1 MREVRKIEGIGNG
14 REDEY
19 IKRCGKR
26 YCYEWLMRVKVDES
40 YHRLSKKI
48 KVAQRKMTT
57 LTAISIVINLVIS
70 FLLHKWK

>member
-1 MREVRKIEGIGNG
+1 MQNG
-14 REDEY
+14 RYHSRADEY
-19 IKRCGKR
+19 IKRYGKR

-40 YHRLSKKI
+40 NYWLSERI
-48 KVAQRKMTT
+48 KTTQRKMTI